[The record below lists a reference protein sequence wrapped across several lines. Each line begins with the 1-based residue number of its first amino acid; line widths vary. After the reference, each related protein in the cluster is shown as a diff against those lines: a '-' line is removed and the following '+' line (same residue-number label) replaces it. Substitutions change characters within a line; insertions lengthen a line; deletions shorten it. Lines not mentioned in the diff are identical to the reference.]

1 MAAATGLLS
10 APADAASGRDR
21 AVHVQQQGAL
31 AWSGTRVTPA
41 ARIGWGLLDA
51 YTEPVAALPPLTGGA
66 TVSRGWAGVKVG
78 LVQRRLGMGS
88 RWESYDA
95 ATESAVAGFQ
105 RRAGLPA
112 TGRVDQRTWAALNIG
127 YPWTVDA
134 WRTMVRQ
141 PLTATPA
148 QRVEQMIWF
157 AEANTGSDYTWGG
170 AGPGQLGFDCS
181 GLVLQ
186 ALHSAGLDLTPITV
200 MRHQQPGFRTAAAI
214 YDAPMRHLPVGQR
227 RRGDL
232 LFWSD
237 SRGHIT
243 HMAIYLGEGRIVE
256 SSVSGGGV
264 ATRGMRPSTASL
276 RTMPDAVRPFG

>member
-1 MAAATGLLS
+1 MVGHPGHARGQ
-10 APADAASGRDR
+10 DR
-21 AVHVQQQGAL
+21 
-31 AWSGTRVTPA
+31 
-41 ARIGWGLLDA
+41 
-51 YTEPVAALPPLTGGA
+51 
-66 TVSRGWAGVKVG
+66 
-78 LVQRRLGMGS
+78 MGP
-88 RWESYDA
+88 
-95 ATESAVAGFQ
+95 
-105 RRAGLPA
+105 AGLPA